1 MCTPSTHRNPHLSLE
16 EGDRKAYYETYENT
30 KKTNDQ
36 LIKDMKDEN
45 NQLRK
50 DIASLQRDMNTRGGL
65 SPDQAEMAE
74 EAKKVREIPCYGTVF
89 NTQ

>member
-1 MCTPSTHRNPHLSLE
+1 MASPQPDSLTS

-36 LIKDMKDEN
+36 LIKDIKEEN

-50 DIASLQRDMNTRGGL
+50 EIASLQREMNIKGGL
-65 SPDQAEMAE
+65 SADQAEVEE
-74 EAKKVREIPCYGTVF
+74 EARRVGAREIFEGGSYRT
-89 NTQ
+89 NY

>member
-1 MCTPSTHRNPHLSLE
+1 MRERRYSIKKRLIDTFTT

-36 LIKDMKDEN
+36 LTKDMKDEN

-50 DIASLQRDMNTRGGL
+50 EIANVQRGKFILKT
-65 SPDQAEMAE
+65 
-74 EAKKVREIPCYGTVF
+74 KKQIKT
-89 NTQ
+89 